1 MSASISRE
9 RKVKRSLT
17 IFENRIVC
25 ENGSEPTML
34 TVSETAALLNLSVAT
49 VRRWCAEGLLPC
61 HRFAKMWT
69 ISVRDLERWLIKQRW
84 SSV

>member
-1 MSASISRE
+1 MSANLPHE

-17 IFENRIVC
+17 ILENRIVC
-25 ENGSEPTML
+25 ESGSVPNML
-34 TVSETAALLNLSVAT
+34 TVSETAVLLNMSVAT

-69 ISVRDLERWLIKQRW
+69 ISVRDLERWLLNHKW
-84 SSV
+84 S

>member
-17 IFENRIVC
+17 IIDNRIVC
-25 ENGSEPTML
+25 ENGSVPTML
-34 TVSETAALLNLSVAT
+34 TIFETAALLNLSVAT

-61 HRFAKMWT
+61 HRFGKLWS
-69 ISVRDLERWLIKQRW
+69 ISVRDFERWLLNKKW
-84 SSV
+84 S